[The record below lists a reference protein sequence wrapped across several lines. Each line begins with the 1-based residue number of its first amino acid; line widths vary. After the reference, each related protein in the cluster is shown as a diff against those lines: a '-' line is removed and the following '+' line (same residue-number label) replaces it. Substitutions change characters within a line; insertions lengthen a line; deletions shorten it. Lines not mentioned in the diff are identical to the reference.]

1 MKLKIIFRNG
11 KSTILDINV
20 IGNIE
25 VNININETLGCRVVL
40 QNKSEKLDLRL
51 MKVYDDL
58 ISLYADDVDPF
69 DINIISELQIL
80 DEQNELIGQTVN
92 CTLAYSFVESKMNEV
107 LFFDQRKQVELDI
120 SK

>member
-1 MKLKIIFRNG
+1 MRLNIIFRNG
-11 KSTILDINV
+11 KSRMLDIDE

-40 QNKSEKLDLRL
+40 QNKSENLDLRL
-51 MKVYDDL
+51 MKIYDEL
-58 ISLYADDVDPF
+58 ITLYEDDIDPL

-80 DEQNELIGQTVN
+80 DEKNSLVGQTLN
-92 CTLAYSFVESKMNEV
+92 CTLAYSFVETRMNEI
-107 LFFDQRKQVELDI
+107 LFFDQRKQVALDI